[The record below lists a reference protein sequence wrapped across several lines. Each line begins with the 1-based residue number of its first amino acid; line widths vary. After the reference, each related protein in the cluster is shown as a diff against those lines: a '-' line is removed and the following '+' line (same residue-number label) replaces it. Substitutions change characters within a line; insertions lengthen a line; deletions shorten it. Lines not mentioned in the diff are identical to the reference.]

1 MANARRPYEF
11 EGHRVTPDTG
21 PSTLETLWSAYGARI
36 EAELDRIVPSSSA
49 PARTLWES
57 MRYSVL
63 AGGKRL
69 RPMLSIAACLA
80 AGGKG
85 DAAIPAGCALEL
97 IHTQSLIHD
106 DLPCMDDDDLRRGR
120 PTNHVVYGEAMALLA
135 GDGLLA
141 HAFQV
146 MARDLP
152 QTCPAERALVA
163 VGELA
168 SATLKMVEGQVVDM
182 QAEGK
187 PVEAATLDF
196 IHRHKTGALIVA
208 AVRLGG
214 HVANAPEATMER
226 LTRYAEHVGLAFQI
240 VDDILDLTGT
250 AEALGKSPGKDL
262 EAHKATYP
270 ALYGLEQARSEADR
284 QIQAALDAIA
294 PLGEQ
299 ASALGAIARFVS
311 ERNR

>member
-1 MANARRPYEF
+1 MNP
-11 EGHRVTPDTG
+11 VTG
-21 PSTLETLWSAYGARI
+21 PMTLSTLASTYGPRI
-36 EAELDRIVPSSSA
+36 EAELDRIVPVGSGLD
-49 PARTLWES
+49 RRLWES

-63 AGGKRL
+63 AGGKRM
-69 RPMLSIAACLA
+69 RPLLGIAACLA
-80 AGGKG
+80 AGGDG
-85 DAAIPAGCALEL
+85 EAAIPAGCALEL

-120 PTNHVVYGEAMALLA
+120 PTNHVVYGEALALLA

-146 MARDLP
+146 LAKDLP
-152 QTCPAERALVA
+152 LRCPPERALAA

-168 SATLKMVEGQVVDM
+168 GATLRMVSGQVVDM
-182 QAEGK
+182 EAEGQ
-187 PVEAATLDF
+187 PVEAPTLDF
-196 IHRHKTGALIVA
+196 IHSHKTGALIVA
-208 AVRLGG
+208 AARLGG
-214 HVANAPEATMER
+214 HVADAPAETMAM
-226 LTRYAEHVGLAFQI
+226 LTRYAEDVGLAFQI

-262 EAHKATYP
+262 AAHKATYP

-284 QIQAALDAIA
+284 LIQSALSAIA
-294 PLGEQ
+294 PLGERG
-299 ASALGAIARFVS
+299 AALGAIARFVS

>member
-1 MANARRPYEF
+1 MNSA
-11 EGHRVTPDTG
+11 TG
-21 PSTLETLWSAYGARI
+21 PSTLEKLWSDYGTRI
-36 EAELDRIVPSSSA
+36 ETELDRIVPASSA

-69 RPMLSIAACLA
+69 RPLLSVAACLA

-85 DAAIPAGCALEL
+85 EAAIPAGCALEL

-106 DLPCMDDDDLRRGR
+106 DLPCMDDDELRRGR

-146 MARDLP
+146 LARDLP
-152 QTCPAERALVA
+152 QHCPPARALLA

-168 SATLKMVEGQVVDM
+168 GATLSMVEGQVVDM

-187 PVEAATLDF
+187 PVEADTLDF

-214 HVANAPEATMER
+214 HVADAPDSTMDQ

-262 EAHKATYP
+262 VAHKATYP
-270 ALYGLEQARSEADR
+270 ALYGLDQARSEADR

-294 PLGEQ
+294 PLGEKS
-299 ASALGAIARFVS
+299 AALGAIARFVS

>member
-1 MANARRPYEF
+1 M
-11 EGHRVTPDTG
+11 TPSTG
-21 PSTLETLWSAYGARI
+21 PTTLSALSSAYGSRI
-36 EAELDRIVPSSSA
+36 EAELDRIVPPS
-49 PARTLWES
+49 PELARTLWES
-57 MRYSVL
+57 MRYSTL
-63 AGGKRL
+63 AGGKRM
-69 RPMLSIAACLA
+69 RPLMTVAACLA
-80 AGGKG
+80 SGGKG
-85 DAAIPAGCALEL
+85 EAAISAACALEL

-146 MARDLP
+146 LAQELP
-152 QTCPAERALVA
+152 KHCRPERALLA

-168 SATLKMVEGQVVDM
+168 GATLKMVEGQVVDM

-187 PVEAATLDF
+187 PVEKETLSF
-196 IHRHKTGALIVA
+196 IHRHKTGALFVA

-214 HVANAPEATMER
+214 HVAGAPDATMER

-262 EAHKATYP
+262 AAHKATYP
-270 ALYGLEQARSEADR
+270 ALYGLEEARSEADR

-294 PLGEQ
+294 PLGEK

-311 ERNR
+311 ERNS

>member
-1 MANARRPYEF
+1 M
-11 EGHRVTPDTG
+11 TPSTG
-21 PSTLETLWSAYGARI
+21 PSTLESLWTAYGSRI
-36 EAELDRIVPSSSA
+36 EAELDRIVPPSSEL
-49 PARTLWES
+49 ARTLWES

-63 AGGKRL
+63 AGGKRI
-69 RPMLSIAACLA
+69 RPLFGIAAALA

-85 DAAIPAGCALEL
+85 EDAIPAGCALEL

-106 DLPCMDDDDLRRGR
+106 DLPCMDDDELRRGR

-146 MARDLP
+146 LAQEMP
-152 QTCPAERALVA
+152 KSCPPERALLAVA
-163 VGELA
+163 ELA
-168 SATLKMVEGQVVDM
+168 GATLKMVEGQVVDM

-187 PVEAATLDF
+187 PVEAETLSF

-214 HVANAPEATMER
+214 HVADAPEATMER

-262 EAHKATYP
+262 VAHKATYP
-270 ALYGLEQARSEADR
+270 ALYGLDQARSEADR

-294 PLGEQ
+294 PLGER
-299 ASALGAIARFVS
+299 AAALGAIARFVS

>member
-1 MANARRPYEF
+1 MTL
-11 EGHRVTPDTG
+11 TPG
-21 PSTLETLWSAYGARI
+21 PSTLDTLWSEFGPRI
-36 EAELDRIVPSSSA
+36 EAELDRIVSPSETLA
-49 PARTLWES
+49 KTLWES

-69 RPMLSIAACLA
+69 RPLLSIAACIA
-80 AGGKG
+80 SGGKG
-85 DAAIPAGCALEL
+85 EEALTAGCALEL

-106 DLPCMDDDDLRRGR
+106 DLPCMDNDELRRGR
-120 PTNHVVYGEAMALLA
+120 PTNHVVFGEAMALLA

-146 MARDLP
+146 LTRDLP
-152 QTCPAERALVA
+152 QGCPPERALLA

-187 PVEAATLDF
+187 PIEAETLDF

-214 HVANAPEATMER
+214 HMANAPEATMAM
-226 LTRYAEHVGLAFQI
+226 LTRYADHVGLAFQI
-240 VDDILDLTGT
+240 IDDILDLTGT

-262 EAHKATYP
+262 AAHKATYP
-270 ALYGLEQARSEADR
+270 ALYGLDQARSEADR
-284 QIQAALDAIA
+284 QIQSALDAIA

-299 ASALGAIARFVS
+299 AAALAAIARFVS

>member
-1 MANARRPYEF
+1 MNSS
-11 EGHRVTPDTG
+11 TG
-21 PSTLETLWSAYGARI
+21 PSTLETLSSQYGPRI
-36 EAELDRIVPSSSA
+36 EAELDRIVPGSA
-49 PARTLWES
+49 ELARELWES

-63 AGGKRL
+63 AGGKRI
-69 RPMLSIAACLA
+69 RPLFAIAACMA
-80 AGGKG
+80 SGGKG
-85 DAAIPAGCALEL
+85 EQALTAGCALEL

-106 DLPCMDDDDLRRGR
+106 DLPCMDDDALRRGR
-120 PTNHVVYGEAMALLA
+120 PTNHMVYGEALALLA

-141 HAFQV
+141 HTFQV
-146 MARDLP
+146 LAKELP
-152 QTCPAERALVA
+152 LHCSPDRALNV

-168 SATLKMVEGQVVDM
+168 GATLQMVEGQVVDM
-182 QAEGK
+182 QAEGQAL
-187 PVEAATLDF
+187 AAETLDY

-214 HVANAPEATMER
+214 HVADAPQAIMTM

-250 AEALGKSPGKDL
+250 AEALGKSPGKDV

-270 ALYGLEQARSEADR
+270 ALYGLDQARIEADR
-284 QIQAALDAIA
+284 QIQAALSAIA
-294 PLGEQ
+294 PLGESG
-299 ASALGAIARFVS
+299 AALSAIARFVS